1 MKQAVVVLRM
11 SVEEYN
17 QAIKHSEKL
26 GVSLTRFC
34 NLRIAGTAYED
45 IKPLNNEKPRGRKP
59 KTRLSSSGNQ
69 DAESTC

>member
-1 MKQAVVVLRM
+1 M

-26 GVSLTRFC
+26 GVSLNRFC
-34 NLRIAGTAYED
+34 LLRIAGTAYED

-59 KTRLSSSGNQ
+59 KPRTEENNH
-69 DAESTC
+69 D